1 MPKENKS
8 YFFDR
13 QYRFYGSHA
22 LRVDALTAVFDS
34 DSKAQLFRRNLDVYI
49 NAPLIGFLY
58 GRMADRDDILQPIRS
73 MTRISWVNRSYM
85 PKRNFFSTFV

>member
-22 LRVDALTAVFDS
+22 LRVDALTA
-34 DSKAQLFRRNLDVYI
+34 
-49 NAPLIGFLY
+49 
-58 GRMADRDDILQPIRS
+58 
-73 MTRISWVNRSYM
+73 
-85 PKRNFFSTFV
+85 